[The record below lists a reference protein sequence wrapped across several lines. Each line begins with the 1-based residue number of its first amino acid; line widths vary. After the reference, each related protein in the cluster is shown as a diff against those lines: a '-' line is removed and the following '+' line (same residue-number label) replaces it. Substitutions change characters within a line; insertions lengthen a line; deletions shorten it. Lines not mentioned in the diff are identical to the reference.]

1 MDNRKVILKIK
12 HHDNPSRKRYLS
24 LRKEKRLH
32 LQWTSFKNE
41 SSMVSTSMSDPRI
54 ICIKPRVNS
63 EPWHVPHR
71 IDNSGFP
78 EVKSWKEK
86 IGTIKRENRVLDK
99 NITLPIPLETF
110 DDLLKRVKLR
120 HNIMEPIMPGIRPD
134 LDLINYG
141 KEYKASTKIVSDII
155 PLEVIR
161 AEGDV
166 KYVPEGFRSISLS
179 DANEGRKLFCVQELE
194 YGLMEN
200 NEEDALEI
208 GCDMDDL

>member
-1 MDNRKVILKIK
+1 
-12 HHDNPSRKRYLS
+12 
-24 LRKEKRLH
+24 
-32 LQWTSFKNE
+32 
-41 SSMVSTSMSDPRI
+41 
-54 ICIKPRVNS
+54 
-63 EPWHVPHR
+63 
-71 IDNSGFP
+71 
-78 EVKSWKEK
+78 
-86 IGTIKRENRVLDK
+86 
-99 NITLPIPLETF
+99 
-110 DDLLKRVKLR
+110 
-120 HNIMEPIMPGIRPD
+120 MEPIMPGIRPD

-166 KYVPEGFRSISLS
+166 KYVPEGFQSISLS

-208 GCDMDDL
+208 GCHMDDL